1 MKSQILRFKRICTRE
16 VDFQEAVKILFKSL
30 RGRGYSR
37 TFLRKC
43 LKTFQDR
50 KERDRGNL
58 IPLITTY
65 SSVSKILHGKLKDN
79 FDNIIGNLEVI
90 PNSKVISAY
99 RRNVNLKDILVK
111 AKLPSLTL
119 RKPQML
125 EVKFSRLKFI
135 RNTEEKT
142 ILTIRQGFTSR
153 SKNCVYVFCVKC
165 NKKYV
170 GETKNTLSTRM
181 NQHRYNMR
189 NRKEVDTPLVK
200 HFFIHGYDSVRMA
213 GLQRDV
219 NWTDWERKKMESR
232 WIYLLSTREP
242 FGLNVK
248 YA

>member
-1 MKSQILRFKRICTRE
+1 MKSQILRFKIICTRE
-16 VDFQEAVKILFKSL
+16 VDFQEAVKILL
-30 RGRGYSR
+30 HGRGYSR

-125 EVKFSRLKFI
+125 EAQFSRLKFI

-153 SKNCVYVFCVKC
+153 SKNCVYVLFCVKC

>member
-1 MKSQILRFKRICTRE
+1 MKSQILRFKIICTRE
-16 VDFQEAVKILFKSL
+16 VDFQEAVKILL

-65 SSVSKILHGKLKDN
+65 SSVSKILHGKLKDY
-79 FDNIIGNLEVI
+79 FDNIIDLEVI

-125 EVKFSRLKFI
+125 EAQFSRLKFI

-153 SKNCVYVFCVKC
+153 SKNCVYVLFCVKC